1 MSVPPKPP
9 DRLEAKT
16 SVRPS
21 PDRLGCCSAAAEFS
35 GAPRFTGADHASWML
50 RRGGGHRSAP
60 PRPPERGGKKKNSP
74 PSGRSGATRVGPG
87 GALSSGESIGGPRG
101 LSGGE

>member
-35 GAPRFTGADHASWML
+35 GAPRFTGADHASWTL

-60 PRPPERGGKKKNSP
+60 PKPPARGEKKKNSLP
-74 PSGRSGATRVGPG
+74 T
-87 GALSSGESIGGPRG
+87 GPRVAPPAG
-101 LSGGE
+101 PLGAAGSGNHIAGPPVP

>member
-35 GAPRFTGADHASWML
+35 GAPRFTGADHASWTL
-50 RRGGGHRSAP
+50 RRVDVHRSAP
-60 PRPPERGGKKKNSP
+60 PRPPERSEERRVGEE
-74 PSGRSGATRVGPG
+74 GRSRMGPYSLKERS
-87 GALSSGESIGGPRG
+87 ASARSSVSLWPYVY
-101 LSGGE
+101 SA

>member
-50 RRGGGHRSAP
+50 RRVDVPRTAP
-60 PRPPERGGKKKNSP
+60 PKPPERGGKEKNP
-74 PSGRSGATRVGPG
+74 PPPARRGATQAVRLGARTPGDSIAGP
-87 GALSSGESIGGPRG
+87 PR
-101 LSGGE
+101 L